1 MTNFIVPAANFSQ
14 ETRVANSRFIASI
27 GPASTVAEAKNFISN
42 ISQLYADASHNV
54 PAYIIG
60 NGSSVISHCS
70 DDGEPHGTAGRPTLA
85 VLTGSGLGDTVLV
98 ITRYFGGTKLGTGG
112 LVKAYSNSARL
123 AIDGVKKAKK
133 IYVHRASIESHYK
146 LYESIK
152 RNIKQLDGVI
162 ENENFTENVKIEFL
176 VPVVNFDTLDL
187 AIKELSQ
194 GKIYLYLIEEN
205 FAKRIPL

>member
-1 MTNFIVPAANFSQ
+1 MTDFIVPAAKFSL

-27 GPASTVAEAKNFISN
+27 GPASTVAEAKKFISEIN
-42 ISQLYADASHNV
+42 QLYADATHNV

-60 NGSSVISHCS
+60 IGSSVISHCS
-70 DDGEPHGTAGRPTLA
+70 DDGEPNGTAGRPALA

-133 IYVHRASIESHYK
+133 IWVHRASLISHYK
-146 LYESIK
+146 LYEMIT
-152 RNIKQLDGVI
+152 RIIKQFEGVI
-162 ENENFTENVKIEFL
+162 ENEDFTGNVKIEFL
-176 VPVVNFDTLDL
+176 VPVINFDKLNL
-187 AIKELSQ
+187 AITELSH
-194 GKIYLYLIEEN
+194 GKIEISLINEN
-205 FAKRIPL
+205 IANRIPL